1 MRIRSKAER
10 RVREP
15 VNQQLNDLLR
25 GWIRSGEFRW
35 KTMKTDKS
43 LPFTLALLLSAV
55 FATAGNWPQFR
66 GPTGQGISEETGLPV
81 KWSATENV
89 VWKVA
94 IPGESWSSPI
104 VWGDRV
110 FVTTATEGGASGR
123 VLSIERQTGRLL
135 WNKEV
140 LRQVLRR
147 KEGRNTYATPTAATD
162 GERVYT
168 CFGEGSFAALN
179 FDGVVAWTNRDYPFY
194 SQHGLATSLILHQNL
209 LIMAR
214 DGSNEGEDKGLGWQ
228 KPWGQAFLLALDTRT
243 GKEVWKGRRG
253 SSRIAHGVPTLW
265 EHDGKVEIVSE
276 AGDVVQGF
284 DAQTG
289 ERLWSGEVIG
299 EGKVPSTVIGEGLVF
314 TAGGWGGKETIKAFR
329 LGGKGDLKEA
339 QLVWQQKK
347 GMPKVPSL
355 LYCKPHLFAITDNG
369 MATCLKAATGEIV
382 WQERLEGI
390 FSASPVF
397 AEGRVYFLSDDGETT
412 VIEAGSEFKVLA
424 KNPLG
429 EKVQAS
435 MGVSQGHLF
444 IRTENNLICIGS
456 K

>member
-1 MRIRSKAER
+1 MKPTGTLIRVHLNPVLRTDRLLLVLAGLYSCFSAHASQTPLAETDNLSEGLIASPEDGWPQWRGPR
-10 RVREP
+10 R
-15 VNQQLNDLLR
+15 D
-25 GWIRSGEFRW
+25 GISGE
-35 KTMKTDKS
+35 KG
-43 LPFTLALLLSAV
+43 LLAHWP
-55 FATAGNWPQFR
+55 AG
-66 GPTGQGISEETGLPV
+66 GP
-81 KWSATENV
+81 
-89 VWKVA
+89 
-94 IPGESWSSPI
+94 
-104 VWGDRV
+104 
-110 FVTTATEGGASGR
+110 
-123 VLSIERQTGRLL
+123 RLL
-135 WNKEV
+135 WKAEGIGRGWTSPV
-140 LRQVLRR
+140 LTGGAFFITGDL
-147 KEGRNTYATPTAATD
+147 GA
-162 GERVYT
+162 
-168 CFGEGSFAALN
+168 
-179 FDGVVAWTNRDYPFY
+179 
-194 SQHGLATSLILHQNL
+194 NL
-209 LIMAR
+209 VDCGMLIMAR

-228 KPWGQAFLLALDTRT
+228 KPWDQAFLLALDTRT

-355 LYCKPHLFAITDNG
+355 LYWKPHLFAVTDNG

-382 WQERLEGI
+382 WQERLEGK